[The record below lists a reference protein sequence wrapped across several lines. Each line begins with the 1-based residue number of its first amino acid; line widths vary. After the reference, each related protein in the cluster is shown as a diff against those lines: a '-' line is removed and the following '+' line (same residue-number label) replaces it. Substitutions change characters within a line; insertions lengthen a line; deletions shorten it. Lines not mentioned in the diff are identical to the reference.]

1 MAFLGIDAGA
11 SATKWSVTDG
21 DRTIAQGRTLPMDG
35 HIYKDTSL
43 SRIREVLTEIAEK
56 TEGIKSV
63 YAGITGLSLAEKDYA
78 ITKSLFAEYFPSAKF
93 TGVSDMELAYR
104 AHLEPGEGILIY
116 AGTGSIAVHITK
128 SGELKRMGGWG
139 YLLGD
144 EGAGYWIGREAIRSC
159 LYALEM
165 GEPLSHFH
173 ETIFA
178 ELEAKDWVGI
188 RNFVYSEHRSAI
200 ASLSRF
206 VSDEANSG
214 ENAAKTILDGSAH
227 ELNSLRNRMQH
238 LLGSYSHTIVL
249 AGGVL
254 TDGSYAAN
262 ALMKLIGTQAVIG
275 NADIA
280 AKAALLAAKL

>member
-11 SATKWSVTDG
+11 SATKWALVDG
-21 DRTIAQGRTLPMDG
+21 DRTIASGRTLPMDG
-35 HIYKDTSL
+35 HIYKDTSVA
-43 SRIREVLTEIAEK
+43 RIREVLTEIAEK
-56 TEGIKSV
+56 TEGVKAV

-78 ITKSLFAEYFPSAKF
+78 ITKALFAEYFPSAKF

-116 AGTGSIAVHITK
+116 AGTGSIAVHISK
-128 SGELKRMGGWG
+128 EGELKRMGGWG

-159 LYALEM
+159 LFALEM
-165 GEPLSHFH
+165 SEPLSHFH
-173 ETIFA
+173 ETILA

-200 ASLSRF
+200 ASLSRY
-206 VSDEANSG
+206 VSDEAHSG
-214 ENAAKTILDGSAH
+214 NHDAQAILDAAAS
-227 ELNSLRNRMQH
+227 ELNTLKGRMQH
-238 LLGSYSHTIVL
+238 LLGSYSHSVVL

-254 TDGSYAAN
+254 SEGSYAAN
-262 ALMKLIGTQAVIG
+262 ALIKLIGTKAVVG

-280 AKAALLAAKL
+280 QKAAYLASKL

>member
-11 SATKWSVTDG
+11 SATKWVLLDG
-21 DRTIAQGRTLPMDG
+21 NRTIATGRTLPMDG

-43 SRIREVLTEIAEK
+43 ARIREVLTEIAEK
-56 TEGIKSV
+56 TDKVKGI
-63 YAGITGLSLAEKDYA
+63 YAGITGLSLAENDYA
-78 ITKSLFAEYFPSAKF
+78 ITKTLFGEYFPSAEF

-128 SGELKRMGGWG
+128 ENSIKRMGGWG

-159 LYALEM
+159 LHALEM
-165 GEPLSHFH
+165 GQTLSGFH
-173 ETIFA
+173 ATI
-178 ELEAKDWVGI
+178 LEEVGAKDWVGI

-200 ASLSRF
+200 ASLSRL
-206 VSDEANSG
+206 VSDAATTG
-214 ENAAKTILDGSAH
+214 DHNAQLILEMAAG
-227 ELNSLRNRMQH
+227 ELNILKGRMQH
-238 LLGSYSHTIVL
+238 LLGSYSHTVVL

-254 TDGSYAAN
+254 TQGSYAAA
-262 ALMKLIGTQAVIG
+262 ALIKLIGTKAIVG
-275 NADIA
+275 EADIA
-280 AKAALLAAKL
+280 KKAAELASEA

>member
-93 TGVSDMELAYR
+93 QGVSDMELAYR

-165 GEPLSHFH
+165 NEPLSHFH
-173 ETIFA
+173 ETILA
-178 ELEAKDWVGI
+178 ELDVEDWVGI

-206 VSDEANSG
+206 VSDEAHAGN
-214 ENAAKTILDGSAH
+214 NDAQAILDASAA
-227 ELNSLRNRMQH
+227 ELNTLKGRMQH
-238 LLGSYSHTIVL
+238 LLGSYSHSVVL

-254 TDGSYAAN
+254 TEGSYAAN
-262 ALMKLIGTQAVIG
+262 ALIKLIGTKAVVG
-275 NADIA
+275 NADIGQ
-280 AKAALLAAKL
+280 KAAQLASKL

>member
-21 DRTIAQGRTLPMDG
+21 NRTIAQGRTLPMDG

-43 SRIREVLTEIAEK
+43 ARIREVLTEIAEK

-78 ITKSLFAEYFPSAKF
+78 ITKSLFSEYFPSAKF

-116 AGTGSIAVHITK
+116 AGTGSIAVHIAK

-159 LYALEM
+159 LHALEM
-165 GEPLSHFH
+165 GEPLTHFH
-173 ETIFA
+173 ETILA
-178 ELEAKDWVGI
+178 ELDAKDWVGI

-200 ASLSRF
+200 ASLSRY
-206 VSDEANSG
+206 VSDEANRG
-214 ENAAKTILDGSAH
+214 ENAAKSILESAAH

-254 TDGSYAAN
+254 TEGSYAAS
-262 ALMKLIGTQAVIG
+262 ALIKLIGTHAVIG